1 MIPSAAATHG
11 LARHRGGATLMVIL
25 AFTIVGCAASPSA
38 NPSPTSAGTDEAAAS
53 VAPSLSGRAPCPY
66 GPERAGTCLGVL
78 SAGTY
83 STTSFI
89 PSITYTVPDDGW
101 SNGEDRVGIF
111 VLLAPGESFAGVEAD
126 ASDWIGVF
134 RSVGAASAGCD
145 EEVEPGVVSAQALT
159 DWFTRQPGL
168 VVTEPQPTSVG
179 GLSGSMIDLSLAPN
193 WTGTCPFIPDIPL
206 LNLLMGTGPSEGLGV
221 LVEASWTTRLYL
233 LDFEDDNIAIY
244 VMDHPGRFSL
254 DDYDAVVRTIQFD
267 LGS

>member
-1 MIPSAAATHG
+1 MIPSVRTTDR
-11 LARHRGGATLMVIL
+11 LARHRAYTALTLIL
-25 AFTIVGCAASPSA
+25 AFTIVGCTAAQSA
-38 NPSPTSAGTDEAAAS
+38 NPSPTSVGTEGAAAS
-53 VAPSLSGRAPCPY
+53 VAPSLAARPPCPY
-66 GPERAGTCLGVL
+66 PGRGGTCLGVV

-83 STTSFI
+83 STTSFT
-89 PSITYTVPDDGW
+89 PSITYTVPHDGW

-126 ASDWIGVF
+126 TSDWIGVF
-134 RSVGAASAGCD
+134 RSVGAAAAGCD

-179 GLSGSMIDLSLAPN
+179 GLSGLMIDLSLAPD

-206 LNLLMGTGPSEGLGV
+206 VSLLYGTGLSEGLGV
-221 LVEASWTTRLYL
+221 VVEASWTTRLYL
-233 LDFEDDNIAIY
+233 LDFEGSNVAIY
-244 VMDHPGRFSL
+244 VMDHPGRLSL
-254 DDYDAVVRTIQFD
+254 DAYDAVVRTIQFD